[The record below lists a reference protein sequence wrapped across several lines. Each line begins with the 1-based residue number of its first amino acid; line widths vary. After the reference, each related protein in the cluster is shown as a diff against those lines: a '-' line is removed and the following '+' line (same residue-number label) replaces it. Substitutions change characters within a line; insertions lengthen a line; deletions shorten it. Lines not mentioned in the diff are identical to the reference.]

1 MLSGEEVKN
10 IAALARVGLNE
21 DEVEK
26 YRKDLSA
33 VLDYF
38 QELEKLETS
47 TTEPIGH
54 ITGAN
59 NSWREDESEN
69 FGPEGRVA
77 ILGNAP
83 ETKDGQIRVKS
94 VL

>member
-1 MLSGEEVKN
+1 MLSGEEVKK
-10 IAALARVGLNE
+10 IAALARVGLN
-21 DEVEK
+21 DMEVEK
-26 YRKDLSA
+26 YRKELSA

-38 QELEKLETS
+38 QELERLETS

-59 NSWREDESEN
+59 NSWREDRAED
-69 FGPEGRVA
+69 FGPAGRVA
-77 ILGNAP
+77 IMGNVP
-83 ETKDGQIRVKS
+83 ETKDGQIKVKS